1 MNTSTKKQA
10 VILTYGEAGTLRKL
24 LPKSFV
30 KAAGMLRHHK
40 KALEQHLK
48 KVRSEW
54 DRK

>member
-1 MNTSTKKQA
+1 MASKANPVST
-10 VILTYGEAGTLRKL
+10 LTVKRS

-48 KVRSEW
+48 KVRNEW